1 MSNTTVTKRLPRTG
15 FTLIEVVTVVT
26 LIGMVSLIL
35 LPRLRIT
42 PRTHVRN
49 AAELLV
55 RDLEMV
61 RTRALATKSPVRVDF
76 VTGSSTYVAYLDDN
90 QDGVISA
97 TAAEIQAVRG
107 FGQRTLASNVVFGMG
122 SAPAIPGDTVAT
134 PITFANDRV
143 MFDNRGL
150 PEPFGVRGVIY
161 FTHQDDNTVAGAV
174 SVSGSGS
181 FTSWVYTPAG
191 GWQ

>member
-1 MSNTTVTKRLPRTG
+1 MSMTTVTKRFSRAG

-26 LIGMVSLIL
+26 LVGMVSLFL

-42 PRTHVRN
+42 PRSHVRN

-55 RDLEMV
+55 RDLELV

-76 VTGSSTYVAYLDDN
+76 ATGSSTYVAYLDDN

-97 TAAEIQAVRG
+97 TAAEIQAMHG
-107 FGQRTLASNVVFGMG
+107 FGQRTLTSKVVYGMG

-134 PITFANDRV
+134 PVTFANDRV

-181 FTSWVYTPAG
+181 FTSWVYTPGG

>member
-1 MSNTTVTKRLPRTG
+1 MSMTTVTKRFSRAG

-26 LIGMVSLIL
+26 LVGMVSLFL

-42 PRTHVRN
+42 PRSHVRN

-55 RDLEMV
+55 RDLELV

-76 VTGSSTYVAYLDDN
+76 ATGSSTYVAYLDDN

-97 TAAEIQAVRG
+97 TAAEIQAMHG
-107 FGQRTLASNVVFGMG
+107 FGQRTLTSKVVYGMG

-134 PITFANDRV
+134 PVTFANDRV
-143 MFDNRGL
+143 MFNNRGL

-161 FTHQDDNTVAGAV
+161 FTHQDDNTIAGAV

-181 FTSWVYTPAG
+181 FTSWVYTPGG